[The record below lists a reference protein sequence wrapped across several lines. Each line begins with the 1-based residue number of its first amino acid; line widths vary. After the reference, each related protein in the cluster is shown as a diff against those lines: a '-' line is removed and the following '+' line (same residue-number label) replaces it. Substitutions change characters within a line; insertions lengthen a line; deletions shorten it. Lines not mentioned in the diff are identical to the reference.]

1 MTDSQSSPP
10 NLLFVCVDCLR
21 NDAVVDGWGETPFLD
36 SLRADGRVYTDL
48 FATATTTTPCVA
60 GLMTGQYSEHNGVT
74 SLREARLNAET
85 TTLAERLSAAGY
97 DTCAMVTGPLVEETD
112 LDRGFDAYHYRE
124 KEASLFG
131 PWERTAGERLDELDD
146 PFFCYL
152 HLWELHE
159 PISVPEGYDERR
171 YGRWPYERALSA
183 LDARLEALVERLP
196 DDTVVALHGDHGE
209 SVTWRGHPAHE
220 AAKTLRDKLRYER
233 GVDTRRVERA
243 VNRVVDRLVPAGVPD
258 HFLEA
263 GHGETVYDTTAN
275 VPFVLSGPGVDAGTE
290 SGVCRQVDVA
300 PTLCDLLGVPLDEST
315 VDGASLLGGF
325 DDRTAYIRACGAA
338 LRGHENWQRA
348 VRTCEEKY
356 VEYPARDWSPDLYD
370 LDRDRDERRPLGE
383 AAADRRRAMR
393 RQFPRLDAVDSERLD
408 IDERL
413 HDLGYL

>member
-1 MTDSQSSPP
+1 MSSDTPSPP

-21 NDAVVDGWGETPFLD
+21 SDAIVDGWGETPFLD

-60 GLMTGQYSEHNGVT
+60 GLLTGLYSERNGVA
-74 SLREARLNAET
+74 SLREARLSPGA
-85 TTLAERLSAAGY
+85 TTLAERLGEAGY

-131 PWERTAGERLDELDD
+131 PWGRTAARRLDALDA

-159 PISVPEGYDERR
+159 PVSVPEEYDDRR

-183 LDARLEALVERLP
+183 LDARLETLVDALPEN
-196 DDTVVALHGDHGE
+196 TVVALHGDHGE
-209 SVTWRGHPAHE
+209 SVTWRGHPVHSAL
-220 AAKTLRDKLRYER
+220 KTARDKLRYER

-243 VNRVVDRLVPAGVPD
+243 VDRVAERLAPPEIAD

-275 VPFVLSGPGVDAGTE
+275 VPLVLSGPGVDPGTE
-290 SGVCRQVDVA
+290 TDVCRQVDVA
-300 PTLCDLLGVPLDEST
+300 PTLCDLLGVPVDESAL
-315 VDGASLLGGF
+315 DGASLLGGF
-325 DDRTAYIRACGAA
+325 EERPAYVRACGAA
-338 LRGHENWQRA
+338 LRGRENWQRA
-348 VRTCEEKY
+348 VRTGDRKY
-356 VEYPARDWSPDLYD
+356 VEYPDRDWPPELYD
-370 LDRDRDERRPLGE
+370 LREDPEERRPLDPDP
-383 AAADRRRAMR
+383 DRVRSMR
-393 RQFPRLDAVDSERLD
+393 RLFPRLDVVDSETLD
-408 IDERL
+408 IDDRL